1 MRHSDMRHSD
11 MGHSDMGP
19 GMNLSREIRREIRQL
34 SRTIDRHVTAIRKLA
49 RDGMLA
55 SAVAMLVLV
64 IFTHPHGETRWALVL
79 GLACFTCSRISQGR
93 PAARRPSAART
104 GTRRPPYRR
113 QAEPGRRRQ
122 YSPECMRADCGSCSG
137 AGCGHGCG
145 HPGRARR
152 KTTVPDDADLDDA
165 EIPF

>member
-1 MRHSDMRHSD
+1 
-11 MGHSDMGP
+11 MGT
-19 GMNLSREIRREIRQL
+19 GMNLSREIRRELRQL

-55 SAVAMLVLV
+55 SVAAMLVLA

-93 PAARRPSAART
+93 LARKPSQRLSAA
-104 GTRRPPYRR
+104 RRPPYRR

-122 YSPECMRADCGSCSG
+122 YSPECMVADCGSCSG
-137 AGCGHGCG
+137 VGCDHGCG

-152 KTTVPDDADLDDA
+152 NTRQPVPDDADLDGA

>member
-1 MRHSDMRHSD
+1 MGRD
-11 MGHSDMGP
+11 MGT
-19 GMNLSREIRREIRQL
+19 GMNLSREIRRELRQL

-55 SAVAMLVLV
+55 SVAAMLVLA

-79 GLACFTCSRISQGR
+79 GLACFACSVLSRKPSQR
-93 PAARRPSAART
+93 LSAARRPRQGPGLDGPPRL
-104 GTRRPPYRR
+104 GTR

-137 AGCGHGCG
+137 AGCDHGCG
-145 HPGRARR
+145 HPGRTRR
-152 KTTVPDDADLDDA
+152 NTRQPVPDDADLDDA

>member
-1 MRHSDMRHSD
+1 MGTAMRFSQTKIHR
-11 MGHSDMGP
+11 
-19 GMNLSREIRREIRQL
+19 RIRRQV
-34 SRTIDRHVTAIRKLA
+34 RHHTLTVRKLA

-55 SAVAMLVLV
+55 SAVAMLVLA

-79 GLACFTCSRISQGR
+79 GLACFACSRISQGR

-104 GTRRPPYRR
+104 GTRRPPYRQ

-122 YSPECMRADCGSCSG
+122 YSPECMAADCGSCSG
-137 AGCGHGCG
+137 AGCDHGCG

-152 KTTVPDDADLDDA
+152 NTRQPVPDDADLDGA